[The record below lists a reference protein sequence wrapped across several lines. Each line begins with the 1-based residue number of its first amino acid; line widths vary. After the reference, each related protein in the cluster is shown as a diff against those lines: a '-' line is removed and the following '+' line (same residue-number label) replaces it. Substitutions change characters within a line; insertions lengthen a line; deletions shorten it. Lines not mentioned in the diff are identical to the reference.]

1 MNMSMKCGQSMGRSQ
16 QVVVQMR
23 TFATITLTDSIEAGL
38 VDRISNDKASHATS
52 IPKRSCGSLVPPKQ
66 AQYSCQS
73 MIQSER
79 NPICRGLGI
88 VSFPIQAP
96 INPSNQ
102 HHADPT
108 D

>member
-1 MNMSMKCGQSMGRSQ
+1 MGRSPQ
-16 QVVVQMR
+16 ALVQMR
-23 TFATITLTDSIEAGL
+23 TFATVTLTDSIEAGL
-38 VDRISNDKASHATS
+38 VNRTSNDKASHATS
-52 IPKRSCGSLVPPKQ
+52 IPERSCGSLVPPKQ
-66 AQYSCQS
+66 AQYSYQS

-79 NPICRGLGI
+79 NPTWKGLGN
-88 VSFPIQAP
+88 VSFPLQAP